1 MSRARPATTRAHGD
15 LTKDQI
21 RIAAQTLFARYG
33 IDGVTVQQIVEAS
46 GQRNKAAVQYHFGSK
61 EELIRQLIVEGAK
74 ELDIRRNNLLDA
86 MEASGEAVTARKV
99 LRILVLPVLELASED
114 RWQGYVQFTS
124 NLQISHRE
132 MFRSALNNRWNSG
145 YVRCFNHLKTLL
157 HHIEPAL
164 LEQRLSIFI
173 IYGNAITSVRE
184 FELTIRKQRLNRF
197 WSKPFTIENILDTLE
212 ATVTCMPSKATLGLL
227 DNSSAAEGGSRSP

>member
-1 MSRARPATTRAHGD
+1 MSRARPAITRAHGD
-15 LTKDQI
+15 VTKDHLKV
-21 RIAAQTLFARYG
+21 AAQILFARYG
-33 IDGVTVQQIVEAS
+33 VDGVTVQQIVEAA

-74 ELDIRRNNLLDA
+74 ELDVRRNGLLDA
-86 MEASGEAVTARKV
+86 METSGTSVTVRQI
-99 LRILVLPVLELASED
+99 LRILVVPVLELADED

-124 NLQISHRE
+124 NLQISDRE

-145 YVRCFNHLKTLL
+145 YVRCFRHLKTLL
-157 HHIEPAL
+157 HHIPPAL

-184 FELTIRKQRLNRF
+184 FELTIRKQQLNRF
-197 WSKPFTIENILDTLE
+197 WSKSFTIENILDTLE
-212 ATVTCMPSKATLGLL
+212 ATVTCTPSAATLGLL
-227 DNSSAAEGGSRSP
+227 TTSK